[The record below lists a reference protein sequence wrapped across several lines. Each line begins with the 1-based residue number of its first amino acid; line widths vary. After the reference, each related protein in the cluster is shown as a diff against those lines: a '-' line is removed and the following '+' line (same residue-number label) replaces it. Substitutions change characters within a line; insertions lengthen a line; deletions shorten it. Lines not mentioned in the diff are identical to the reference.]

1 VLAHHDRYPKKV
13 TESMKINID
22 SGLGRDLYIRGGM
35 TTIIAAIAY
44 FILGIDAW
52 IWLLPVGV
60 TALVLVKWLLHPQV
74 DDEPDDDDKE

>member
-1 VLAHHDRYPKKV
+1 
-13 TESMKINID
+13 MKLTID
-22 SGLGRDLYIRGGM
+22 SGLGRELYVRGGM

-60 TALVLVKWLLHPQV
+60 TALVLVKWLLHPRV
-74 DDEPDDDDKE
+74 DDDIDDEE